1 MNKIL
6 LAQMATLHSL
16 SYPEHYIVQ
25 IYSFKL
31 LKNNFDITIPID
43 NSPIL
48 VKVLNNKIKVNVPY
62 YTGSWHHVVL
72 SSRPSPA
79 MHPSCWGL
87 RRRIRLSMKVE
98 IYIHILRVLRRK
110 ILLRRG
116 TLRAWALS
124 LSKLETIWKLAD
136 LTILKHS
143 LSYTSRIGE
152 FILILHK
159 IVLNMFEE

>member
-48 VKVLNNKIKVNVPY
+48 VKVLNNKIKVNVPWHA
-62 YTGSWHHVVL
+62 GSGT
-72 SSRPSPA
+72 SRRVRPN
-79 MHPSCWGL
+79 MQPSC
-87 RRRIRLSMKVE
+87 
-98 IYIHILRVLRRK
+98 
-110 ILLRRG
+110 
-116 TLRAWALS
+116 
-124 LSKLETIWKLAD
+124 
-136 LTILKHS
+136 
-143 LSYTSRIGE
+143 
-152 FILILHK
+152 
-159 IVLNMFEE
+159 

>member
-16 SYPEHYIVQ
+16 GYPEHYIVQ

-62 YTGSWHHVVL
+62 YTGSSDYVIVEL
-72 SSRPSPA
+72 S
-79 MHPSCWGL
+79 
-87 RRRIRLSMKVE
+87 
-98 IYIHILRVLRRK
+98 
-110 ILLRRG
+110 
-116 TLRAWALS
+116 
-124 LSKLETIWKLAD
+124 
-136 LTILKHS
+136 
-143 LSYTSRIGE
+143 
-152 FILILHK
+152 ILHADDC
-159 IVLNMFEE
+159 VVESGSA

>member
-16 SYPEHYIVQ
+16 GYPEHYIVQ

-62 YTGSWHHVVL
+62 YTGSRHSVEL
-72 SSRPSPA
+72 S
-79 MHPSCWGL
+79 
-87 RRRIRLSMKVE
+87 
-98 IYIHILRVLRRK
+98 
-110 ILLRRG
+110 
-116 TLRAWALS
+116 
-124 LSKLETIWKLAD
+124 
-136 LTILKHS
+136 
-143 LSYTSRIGE
+143 
-152 FILILHK
+152 ILHADDC
-159 IVLNMFEE
+159 VVESGSA

>member
-48 VKVLNNKIKVNVPY
+48 VKVLNNKIKVNVP
-62 YTGSWHHVVL
+62 WHARSGIIDV
-72 SSRPSPA
+72 RA
-79 MHPSCWGL
+79 NMQPSC
-87 RRRIRLSMKVE
+87 
-98 IYIHILRVLRRK
+98 
-110 ILLRRG
+110 
-116 TLRAWALS
+116 
-124 LSKLETIWKLAD
+124 
-136 LTILKHS
+136 
-143 LSYTSRIGE
+143 
-152 FILILHK
+152 
-159 IVLNMFEE
+159 

>member
-62 YTGSWHHVVL
+62 FQDLRLTTKSCGASFMLMTASNYQAQHEGRNIHSYT
-72 SSRPSPA
+72 
-79 MHPSCWGL
+79 SC
-87 RRRIRLSMKVE
+87 SEKE
-98 IYIHILRVLRRK
+98 D
-110 ILLRRG
+110 LLIPG
-116 TLRAWALS
+116 ALRAWALS
-124 LSKLETIWKLAD
+124 LSKLETI
-136 LTILKHS
+136 
-143 LSYTSRIGE
+143 
-152 FILILHK
+152 
-159 IVLNMFEE
+159 

>member
-48 VKVLNNKIKVNVPY
+48 VKVLNNKIKVNVPWDAGSRLVAGDLACNLHADDCLVESESAWRSK
-62 YTGSWHHVVL
+62 YTF
-72 SSRPSPA
+72 
-79 MHPSCWGL
+79 
-87 RRRIRLSMKVE
+87 
-98 IYIHILRVLRRK
+98 IYFVFWEED
-110 ILLRRG
+110 LLRPG
-116 TLRAWALS
+116 VLRAWALS

-159 IVLNMFEE
+159 IVSNMFEE

>member
-48 VKVLNNKIKVNVPY
+48 VKVLNNKIKVNVPWDA
-62 YTGSWHHVVL
+62 GS
-72 SSRPSPA
+72 
-79 MHPSCWGL
+79 
-87 RRRIRLSMKVE
+87 RLVAGDLAWNLHADDCLVE
-98 IYIHILRVLRRK
+98 SES
-110 ILLRRG
+110 
-116 TLRAWALS
+116 A
-124 LSKLETIWKLAD
+124 
-136 LTILKHS
+136 
-143 LSYTSRIGE
+143 
-152 FILILHK
+152 
-159 IVLNMFEE
+159 

>member
-16 SYPEHYIVQ
+16 GYPEHYIVQ

-48 VKVLNNKIKVNVPY
+48 VKVLNDKIKVNVHPDRRY
-62 YTGSWHHVVL
+62 MISTRSILSILHAEDCVVESGSAWRSKYTFIYFAFWEEN
-72 SSRPSPA
+72 SSQTGCTQA
-79 MHPSCWGL
+79 C
-87 RRRIRLSMKVE
+87 
-98 IYIHILRVLRRK
+98 
-110 ILLRRG
+110 
-116 TLRAWALS
+116 ALA

-159 IVLNMFEE
+159 IVSNMFEE

>member
-48 VKVLNNKIKVNVPY
+48 VKVLNNKIKVNVPSIPDPD
-62 YTGSWHHVVL
+62 T
-72 SSRPSPA
+72 SRRVRPN
-79 MHPSCWGL
+79 MQPSC
-87 RRRIRLSMKVE
+87 
-98 IYIHILRVLRRK
+98 
-110 ILLRRG
+110 
-116 TLRAWALS
+116 
-124 LSKLETIWKLAD
+124 
-136 LTILKHS
+136 
-143 LSYTSRIGE
+143 
-152 FILILHK
+152 
-159 IVLNMFEE
+159 

>member
-48 VKVLNNKIKVNVPY
+48 VKVLNNKIKVNVP
-62 YTGSWHHVVL
+62 WHAR
-72 SSRPSPA
+72 S
-79 MHPSCWGL
+79 G
-87 RRRIRLSMKVE
+87 
-98 IYIHILRVLRRK
+98 HIAR
-110 ILLRRG
+110 
-116 TLRAWALS
+116 T
-124 LSKLETIWKLAD
+124 
-136 LTILKHS
+136 
-143 LSYTSRIGE
+143 
-152 FILILHK
+152 
-159 IVLNMFEE
+159 